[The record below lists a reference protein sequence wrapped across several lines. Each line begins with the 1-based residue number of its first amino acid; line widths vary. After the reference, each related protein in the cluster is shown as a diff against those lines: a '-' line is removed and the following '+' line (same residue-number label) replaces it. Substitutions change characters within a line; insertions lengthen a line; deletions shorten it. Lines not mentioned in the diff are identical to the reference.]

1 MQCKPQAQ
9 FGENLVSPPI
19 LSPPAPPPSPRRL
32 DSTSAAPRSPRRRH
46 QVSAP
51 LLAAASTDPLP
62 FFAAAAGSLISPAQ
76 TPAVAASQMSTVR
89 TASICAAEAA
99 RGTHSFK
106 IANYSLHK
114 GLGVG
119 KFISS
124 ATFSV
129 GGHQWRILFY
139 PDGGEEDDKDYVS
152 VFLDLVSQGVTVRVI
167 YDFRLVEPATGL
179 SSSVSSCSK
188 VFCAVHP
195 SFGVSKFKKR
205 SDLEGTYVQNDC
217 LVIECEVTAIK
228 ESRAAGMD
236 MAVEVQVPPSNLSD
250 NFVKFLETEEEV
262 DVTFKV
268 KGEVFRAHRLVLAM
282 RSPVFKAELCG
293 PMKHKRREIITIEE
307 MEPAAFKALLHF
319 IYTDSL
325 LDLDGDDMVKHLL
338 VAADRYGM
346 ERMKLMCESIL
357 CRNIDVEN
365 VASTL
370 ALADQH
376 HCNKLK
382 DVCIEF
388 INSCDRIGDVVASKG
403 YEHLK
408 RACPTVF
415 MDVWERS
422 VKSRRVWGR
431 QARKVEERWQA
442 RAVWDGGWAIDRA
455 EVSFRRWISVV
466 GYLVVGTKG

>member
-1 MQCKPQAQ
+1 LLGLRRQAW
-9 FGENLVSPPI
+9 PPLRI
-19 LSPPAPPPSPRRL
+19 PLRWRRHRRL
-32 DSTSAAPRSPRRRH
+32 DSTSAALHSPRRRRRNGSNFPRRLRLH
-46 QVSAP
+46 SSTP
-51 LLAAASTDPLP
+51 FPAAG
-62 FFAAAAGSLISPAQ
+62 GSLISPAQ
-76 TPAVAASQMSTVR
+76 TPPMAASQRSTVR

-99 RGTHSFK
+99 RGTHLFK

-129 GGHQWRILFY
+129 GGHQWSIQFY
-139 PDGGEEDDKDYVS
+139 PDGEDTSKDYVS
-152 VFLDLVSQGVTVRVI
+152 VFLELVSEGVAVTPVRVV
-167 YDFRLVEPATGL
+167 YDLRLVEPATGL
-179 SSSVSSCSK
+179 SSTVSSCSN
-188 VFCAVHP
+188 VFCSAQ
-195 SFGVSKFKKR
+195 SIYGFSKFKKR
-205 SDLEGTYVQNDC
+205 SNLEGTYVQNDC
-217 LVIECEVTAIK
+217 LMIECEVTVIK
-228 ESRAAGMD
+228 EPRAAEMN

-250 NFVKFLETEEEV
+250 NIVKFLETEEEV
-262 DVTFKV
+262 DVTFEV

-293 PMKHKRREIITIEE
+293 PMKHKGMQSITIEE
-307 MEPAAFKALLHF
+307 IEPAVFKALLHF

-325 LDLDGDDMVKHLL
+325 PDDLDGDDIVKHLL
-338 VAADRYGM
+338 VAADRYAM
-346 ERMKLMCESIL
+346 ERMKLMSESIL
-357 CRNIDVEN
+357 CRNIDVES

-388 INSCDRIGDVVASKG
+388 INSCDRIGDVAASKG

-422 VKSRRVWGR
+422 VKSRRV
-431 QARKVEERWQA
+431 
-442 RAVWDGGWAIDRA
+442 
-455 EVSFRRWISVV
+455 
-466 GYLVVGTKG
+466 